1 MKKLTM
7 NDTIKNGKYIDKTV
21 EEVTKIRG
29 AIFSMIKDGYEF
41 DDEVLKTAHISKTI
55 RDERID
61 FVVNPHKDDNSSKP
75 LPVETASMKQ
85 ILAEI
90 NTLDNITT
98 INENSNDYAENIEN
112 ISANSF
118 EETNE

>member
-1 MKKLTM
+1 M

-55 RDERID
+55 RDERVD
-61 FVVNPHKDDNSSKP
+61 FVVNPHNDDNYSKP

-118 EETNE
+118 DETNE

>member
-1 MKKLTM
+1 MEKLTM

-41 DDEVLKTAHISKTI
+41 DDEVLKTAHISRTI

-61 FVVNPHKDDNSSKP
+61 FVVSPHKDDNSSKP